1 MRPVAAACAIF
12 CLALTPEGG
21 GPSVVSVA
29 LVATASST
37 ASAPPLTSSATAT
50 STSTSTSATATSST
64 ATSSTSTS
72 VVFPFPSARHFERGI
87 CSAIAPGGEFPGNFL
102 AARDL
107 TTSFVDGDDLL
118 ALVNRSPYGTLAA
131 DYAPSDLVQVFTL
144 RPVSAVECETRTGP
158 CLRREAATQVKE
170 MLAAMRAKGFI
181 GRVESAYR
189 GYQSQC
195 GTFFNWAKKE
205 TSEFCSA
212 VDQSALAGHSQHQL
226 GTTIDLFTE
235 EWVQEGKDKNTGT
248 FRNGFGCSYAG
259 RWIEDNAWRFGFV
272 IPYPLHPDDRQDAQP
287 CAQRWDWPVP
297 ANPHTGY
304 KNEAWHLRF
313 IGVESA
319 SQYHDDWLASLPG
332 TPGEIT
338 LEQWLRRRLGRVG
351 DADLPV
357 CDGCSCE
364 ACATLAGGEKKA
376 RPCGD
381 NSVLWLDENG
391 RPVAANEEPRI
402 LDVRTLPTKVDGAI
416 LIEVKV
422 LLPPRTITQPPV
434 MRAEGVAA
442 YTGGQTFDALVP
454 YKKTKPHR
462 YDDLPGAWRLGVEAA
477 SETAARWPWRASL
490 ARESLAR
497 IYNRANMILP
507 AASGDVWIRLV
518 VSPPAGAASLRVTLL
533 RDGAEHGTRE
543 VPLAR

>member
-12 CLALTPEGG
+12 CLALAPDAGAPTVVGQ
-21 GPSVVSVA
+21 GP
-29 LVATASST
+29 LPDST
-37 ASAPPLTSSATAT
+37 ATSIPTSTPTPIPTSIPT
-50 STSTSTSATATSST
+50 STSTSTSPP
-64 ATSSTSTS
+64 
-72 VVFPFPSARHFERGI
+72 VLPFPSARHFERGI

-131 DYAPSDLVQVFTL
+131 DYAPTDLVQVFTL
-144 RPVSAVECETRTGP
+144 QPVTASECETRTGP
-158 CLRREAATQVKE
+158 CLRREAATHVKE

-272 IPYPLHPDDRQDAQP
+272 APYPLHPDDRQDALS
-287 CAQRWDWPVP
+287 CFQRWDWPVP
-297 ANPHTGY
+297 ANPRTGY
-304 KNEAWHLRF
+304 KNEAWHIRF
-313 IGVESA
+313 IGVDNA
-319 SQYHDDWLASLPG
+319 AQYHDDWVASVPG
-332 TPGEIT
+332 TPSEIT
-338 LEQWLRRRLGRVG
+338 LEQWLRRRHGRVG
-351 DADLPV
+351 DTDLPV

-381 NSVLWLDENG
+381 NSVLWLDESG
-391 RPVAANEEPRI
+391 RPVAAAEEPRI
-402 LDVRTLPTKVDGAI
+402 LEARTSPAKLDGAV
-416 LIEVKV
+416 LVEVKIA
-422 LLPPRTITQPPV
+422 LPPRTITQPPI
-434 MRAEGVAA
+434 MRAEGIAA
-442 YTGGQTFDALVP
+442 YTAAQTFEALVP
-454 YKKTKPHR
+454 YKRTKPHR
-462 YDDLPGAWRLGVEAA
+462 YDDLPGAWRLAVEPATEGA
-477 SETAARWPWRASL
+477 TRWPWRASL

-497 IYNRANMILP
+497 IYNRANLILP
-507 AASGDVWIRLV
+507 AASGEAWIRV
-518 VSPPAGAASLRVTLL
+518 VVTPPAGASQLRVTLL
-533 RDGAEHGTRE
+533 RDGVEHGTRD
-543 VPLAR
+543 VSVIAPATSDR